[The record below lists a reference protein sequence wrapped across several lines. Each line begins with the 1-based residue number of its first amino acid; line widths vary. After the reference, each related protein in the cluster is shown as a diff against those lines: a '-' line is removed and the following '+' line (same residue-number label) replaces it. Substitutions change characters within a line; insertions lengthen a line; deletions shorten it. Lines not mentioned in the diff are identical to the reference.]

1 MSSLNE
7 TVKQIFLEEFARYIT
22 DNADQSI
29 DNETVANVS
38 NELNAV
44 LQESGALVAGGFLTR
59 CANIAQNGFEGEDRQ
74 AIMRGADID
83 IYVTCDNL
91 EMVSTFFSNV
101 GKFVINRT
109 NTVKAYDQSFF
120 RKNNIMQRFHYRIPA
135 EMENWTRRGRRKS
148 IDIMSIKQ
156 GVSPLNVVQ
165 NFDLT
170 FCEIWY
176 DGRSINATNLAD
188 AAQKKG
194 LLRSDYVKALLDFN
208 NRFIRDRLD
217 RYRARG
223 YKIKFQ
229 LDNMSNVP
237 FATAKSRKS
246 ISDMQTWLYLAIYNS
261 ITEAF
266 IPRPSETNKFW
277 KLSDASEWVYRERQ
291 YDLFNQLRYMFQ
303 TANNLCNYDDVNDI
317 CVRFMS
323 RQAIRLAAQ
332 TISEAVEMEENSDF
346 AERIRPLLNDDVK
359 LFQLLISARDFRQGA
374 AGFNLILFISS
385 LNSTWT
391 PNIMH
396 KYREVIEK
404 YFMMSAD
411 DLVELSDKLIEYNAE
426 IRVTLDSEH
435 VDVPVCD
442 ASLPGAKQGQTYPV
456 EMFRS
461 LIIPNDSSYLNLQE
475 EVDCDV
481 GQPLPVSANIH
492 SVENPVQVIVKQ
504 GDEAV
509 VDTSAGKPYIFCAA
523 ELRSYLISVRQY
535 DPWSR
540 GAIENVHELGYTG
553 EPLQQYMNPIN
564 RKKIIAV
571 RFMTQDEIDETQREY
586 LASQEEKISSIDDE
600 QTAINQLMTSAQQR
614 AMRSANRNRIRA
626 SMNIRGNTNSPLRRY
641 LTQEPCMNDDDV
653 DQILEWDPDGDPT
666 DEQIENLTEDCRRAA
681 IEIARERG
689 RRLAREV
696 MRQTEEKESEEKES
710 EEDFP
715 RVSDLAD
722 SLRNVQEQYFDG
734 PAPDRR
740 SPNQSPQYVPRS
752 PSYSPPPIR
761 RTRNWSES
769 SADSYARYWGDDSG
783 PNSSGPD

>member
-1 MSSLNE
+1 MNSLNQ

-38 NELNAV
+38 NKLNAV

-59 CANIAQNGFEGEDRQ
+59 CANIAQNRMEGEDRRY
-74 AIMRGADID
+74 IMRGADID
-83 IYVTCDNL
+83 IYVPCDNL
-91 EMVSTFFSNV
+91 EMVSIFFSSET
-101 GKFVINRT
+101 KFVINRT

-135 EMENWTRRGRRKS
+135 GRENWTRRGRRKS

-208 NRFIRDRLD
+208 NRFIRDRLE

-266 IPRPSETNKFW
+266 IPRPSENNKFW
-277 KLSDASEWVYRERQ
+277 KFSDASSWPYRDRQ
-291 YDLFNQLRYMFQ
+291 YNLFSQLRYMFQ

-317 CVRFMS
+317 CVRIMS

-332 TISEAVEMEENSDF
+332 TISEAVEMEEDSDF

-359 LFQLLISARDFRQGA
+359 LFQLLISARCFRQGTE
-374 AGFNLILFISS
+374 GFNLILFISS

-653 DQILEWDPDGDPT
+653 DQILEWDPDEDPT
-666 DEQIENLTEDCRRAA
+666 YEQLEELTEDCRRAA
-681 IEIARERG
+681 MEIASERG
-689 RRLAREV
+689 RRLAMEV
-696 MRQTEEKESEEKES
+696 METMEQQREEKEPEEEFTS
-710 EEDFP
+710 
-715 RVSDLAD
+715 VSDLAD
-722 SLRNVQEQYFDG
+722 SLRNVQEEYFDG
-734 PAPDRR
+734 SAPDRR

-752 PSYSPPPIR
+752 PSHSPPPIR
-761 RTRNWSES
+761 RLRNWSES
-769 SADSYARYWGDDSG
+769 SD
-783 PNSSGPD
+783 PESSSPD

>member
-1 MSSLNE
+1 MTLNQA
-7 TVKQIFLEEFARYIT
+7 VKRVFLEEFARYIT

-74 AIMRGADID
+74 AIMMGADID

-91 EMVSTFFSNV
+91 EMVSTFFAKV

-135 EMENWTRRGRRKS
+135 GMENWTRRAKRKS
-148 IDIMSIKQ
+148 VDIMSIKQ

-208 NRFIRDRLD
+208 NKFIRDRME

-223 YKIKFQ
+223 YKITFQ

-237 FATAKSRKS
+237 FATVKSRKS

-261 ITEAF
+261 IAEAF
-266 IPRPSETNKFW
+266 IPGPSQTNKFW
-277 KLSDASEWVYRERQ
+277 KLSDASQWTYTDRQ
-291 YDLFNQLRYMFQ
+291 YDMFSQLRYMFQ

-317 CVRFMS
+317 CVRIMS

-332 TISEAVEMEENSDF
+332 TISEAVEMEEDSDF

-359 LFQLLISARDFRQGA
+359 LFQLLISARCFRQGTE
-374 AGFNLILFISS
+374 GFNLILFVSS
-385 LNSTWT
+385 LTSTWI
-391 PNIMH
+391 PNLMR

-411 DLVELSDKLIEYNAE
+411 DLVELSDKLIDYNAE

-442 ASLPGAKQGQTYPV
+442 ASLPGAKQGQTYPI
-456 EMFRS
+456 ELFRT
-461 LIIPNDSSYLNLQE
+461 LIIPNDMSYLNLSPSIE
-475 EVDCDV
+475 DNLNLPMDMFPIIRSFLGENVDCDV
-481 GQPLPVSANIH
+481 GEPLPVSANIH
-492 SVENPVQVIVKQ
+492 NVENPVQVLVRQ
-504 GDEAV
+504 GNDVV
-509 VDTSAGKPYIFCAA
+509 VDTSVGKPYIFCAA

-535 DPWSR
+535 DPYSR
-540 GAIENVHELGYTG
+540 GVIIDVHQGNLTG
-553 EPLQQYMNPIN
+553 EPLQQYTNPVN
-564 RKKIIAV
+564 RKEIVAV
-571 RFMTQDEIDETQREY
+571 RFMTQDEIDETRREY

-641 LTQEPCMNDDDV
+641 LVQEPCMNDDDV
-653 DQILEWDPDGDPT
+653 DQILEWDPDEDPT
-666 DEQIENLTEDCRRAA
+666 YEQLKELTEDCRRAA
-681 IEIARERG
+681 MEIESERG
-689 RRLAREV
+689 RRLSMEAMETMLQQREKDKSNWLWECV
-696 MRQTEEKESEEKES
+696 RPYDPDTATKRDRLNSCEKTENGT
-710 EEDFP
+710 F
-715 RVSDLAD
+715 
-722 SLRNVQEQYFDG
+722 
-734 PAPDRR
+734 
-740 SPNQSPQYVPRS
+740 
-752 PSYSPPPIR
+752 
-761 RTRNWSES
+761 RTRQRCYEECNTT
-769 SADSYARYWGDDSG
+769 
-783 PNSSGPD
+783 

>member
-1 MSSLNE
+1 MNSLNQE
-7 TVKQIFLEEFARYIT
+7 VKRIFLEEFARYIT

-44 LQESGALVAGGFLTR
+44 LQEYGALVAGGFLTR
-59 CANIAQNGFEGEDRQ
+59 CADIAQNGFEGENRRS
-74 AIMRGADID
+74 IMEGADID
-83 IYVTCDNL
+83 IYVPCDNL
-91 EMVSTFFSNV
+91 EKMVTSFFSNV
-101 GKFVINRT
+101 DKFEINRT

-120 RKNNIMQRFHYRIPA
+120 RKNNIMQRFHYRIP
-135 EMENWTRRGRRKS
+135 NRLITRVDGRYTRPKS

-188 AAQKKG
+188 AAQQKG
-194 LLRSDYVKALLDFN
+194 LLRSDYVKALLNFN
-208 NRFIRDRLD
+208 NRFIRDRLI

-223 YKIKFQ
+223 YKITFQ

-237 FATAKSRKS
+237 LATVKSRKS

-261 ITEAF
+261 IIEAF

-277 KLSDASEWVYRERQ
+277 KLSDASSWPYRYKQ
-291 YDLFNQLRYMFQ
+291 GDLFTQLRYMFEL
-303 TANNLCNYDDVNDI
+303 TNNLCNYDDVNDI
-317 CVRFMS
+317 CVRIMS

-332 TISEAVEMEENSDF
+332 TISEAVEMEEDSDF

-359 LFQLLISARDFRQGA
+359 LFQLLTSARCFRQGA
-374 AGFNLILFISS
+374 LGFNLILFISS
-385 LNSTWT
+385 LNS
-391 PNIMH
+391 PYIQGRY
-396 KYREVIEK
+396 KQYREVIEK
-404 YFMMSAD
+404 YFMMSAK
-411 DLVELSDKLIEYNAE
+411 DLDKLNDMLIDAE
-426 IRVTLDSEH
+426 ITVTLDSEH

-442 ASLPGAKQGQTYPV
+442 ASLPVAKQGIVYPI
-456 EMFRS
+456 ELFRS
-461 LIIPNDSSYLNLQE
+461 LIIPNDSSYLNLEE

-492 SVENPVQVIVKQ
+492 SVENPVQVLVRQ
-504 GDEAV
+504 GNDVV
-509 VDTSAGKPYIFCAA
+509 VDTSVGKPYIFCAA

-540 GAIENVHELGYTG
+540 GRIENVHELGYTG
-553 EPLQQYMNPIN
+553 EKLQQYVNPIN
-564 RKKIIAV
+564 RKEIVAV

-586 LASQEEKISSIDDE
+586 LASQEEKISRIDDE

-641 LTQEPCMNDDDV
+641 LVQEPCMNDDDV
-653 DQILEWDPDGDPT
+653 DQILEWDPDEDPT
-666 DEQIENLTEDCRRAA
+666 YEQLEELTEDCRRAA
-681 IEIARERG
+681 MEIASERG
-689 RRLAREV
+689 RRLAMEV
-696 MRQTEEKESEEKES
+696 METMEQQREEKESEE
-710 EEDFP
+710 EDFTS
-715 RVSDLAD
+715 VSDLAD
-722 SLRNVQEQYFDG
+722 SLRNVQEEYFDG

-752 PSYSPPPIR
+752 PSHSPPPIR
-761 RTRNWSES
+761 RLRNWSES
-769 SADSYARYWGDDSG
+769 SN
-783 PNSSGPD
+783 PNESRPD